1 LIMTQMNKEQLQLM
15 HWWSLVR
22 WFLVVV
28 LFSIGLL
35 HINLRET
42 MVESMIFFGVFLGVV
57 LLNITFHLQ
66 SKLFHA
72 GVIYFQVILDTVFAT
87 IVVHITGGLNSY
99 FVWVYLIAVIT
110 ASLTIPKVGGIFAGL
125 CGSLSLLTLTAL
137 YQNGILTPTQISD
150 VDATNSTIY
159 VLSYTGLFS
168 GVAFIASYMNEFIL
182 KHRQAEADLQ
192 LCRQNLDQT
201 QQQLVH
207 CLDAKQKF
215 TNLHPILQ
223 SVGQLK
229 HDINT
234 PLCVITLS
242 LSRVKRAGQ
251 ELNHEGLQK
260 SNNEITE
267 AVNRITSI
275 LGRVDELNARIKHFE
290 EEVESDT

>member
-1 LIMTQMNKEQLQLM
+1 MTQMNKEQLQLM

-35 HINLRET
+35 HIRFQET
-42 MVESMIFFGVFLGVV
+42 MVESFIFLGVFLGVV
-57 LLNITFHLQ
+57 LLNI
-66 SKLFHA
+66 LFHMQSNLHKN
-72 GVIYFQVILDTVFAT
+72 GLIFFQVFLDTLFAT

-110 ASLTIPKVGGIFAGL
+110 ASLTIPKVGGVFAGL
-125 CGSLSLLTLTAL
+125 CGSLSLLALTAL
-137 YQNGILTPTQISD
+137 YQNDIITPTQISQ

-159 VLSYTGLFS
+159 VMSYTGLFC
-168 GVAFIASYMNEFIL
+168 GVAFISTYMNDFIIR
-182 KHRQAEADLQ
+182 HRQVDNELQ
-192 LCRQNLDQT
+192 RC
-201 QQQLVH
+201 QQELESINAKLLKSLQKNQLY
-207 CLDAKQKF
+207 
-215 TNLHPILQ
+215 TELHPLLQ
-223 SVGQLK
+223 DIGQLK

-242 LSRVKRAGQ
+242 LSRVKRAGM

-267 AVNRITSI
+267 AVNRITAL
-275 LGRVDELNARIKHFE
+275 LGRVDDLNARIRHFE
-290 EEVESDT
+290 HEVESDA

>member
-1 LIMTQMNKEQLQLM
+1 MMQMNKEQLQLM
-15 HWWSLVR
+15 HWWSLVL

-35 HINLRET
+35 HISFRET
-42 MVESMIFFGVFLGVV
+42 MVESVLFFGVFMGVV
-57 LLNITFHLQ
+57 LLNVMFHLQ
-66 SKLFHA
+66 SHQQKMGMIF
-72 GVIYFQVILDTVFAT
+72 FQVFLDTLFAT
-87 IVVHITGGLNSY
+87 IVVHLTGGLNSY

-125 CGSLSLLTLTAL
+125 CGSLSLLALTAM
-137 YQNGILTPTQISD
+137 YQNDIITPTQLSE

-168 GVAFIASYMNEFIL
+168 GVAFIATYMNDFLI
-182 KHRQAEADLQ
+182 KHRQVDSDLQ
-192 LCRQNLDQT
+192 RSLQELETARLELIGCHERI
-201 QQQLVH
+201 
-207 CLDAKQKF
+207 QKF
-215 TNLHPILQ
+215 SSLHPILQ
-223 SVGQLK
+223 DVGHLK

-242 LSRVKRAGQ
+242 LSRVKRAGM

-275 LGRVDELNARIKHFE
+275 LGRVDELNSKIKHLE
-290 EEVESDT
+290 EEVESDA